1 MEKTNASKQGVL
13 HWLDENFEK
22 MFLVTGLLSITLFIT
37 WQVIYRY
44 IITQFIERAGAA
56 VWTEELSRYIFIWIS
71 YLALS
76 VAIKKR
82 SSIRVDMLYDHL
94 PPRLQQISWIVVE
107 VLFFILTATIA
118 YYGWGQIERLQEYP
132 QHTTALRIPFLIPYL
147 ILPFGFG
154 LMCFRLLQSLYKQV
168 KVCGLVDTLIGL
180 IAVFVIASPVIFCDY
195 IEPLPALF
203 GYFIVLCAI
212 GVPVAIS
219 LGLSTLA
226 TIICADTLPIEYMAQ
241 VAFTSI
247 DSFPIM
253 AIPFFIAA
261 GVFMGA
267 GGLSHRLLS
276 LADEIVGGTYGG
288 IGLTAIVTCMF
299 FGAISGSGPA
309 TVAAIGALTIPAM
322 VERGYDKYFSAALVA
337 AAGCVGVMIPPSNPF
352 VVYGISAQV
361 SIGDLFMSGI
371 VPGIMVGI
379 VLMTY
384 CYWYSRKKGWRGQE
398 KVRNARTLMHAA
410 WDAKWALMVPVIVL
424 GGIYGG
430 IMTPTEAGAIA
441 GLYALLVSFLIYR
454 LMSWR
459 TLKQVLVDTM
469 KGTGS
474 VSIMIGAA
482 SAISFIFAKEQ
493 IGTILGNWLL
503 SVTANKY
510 VFLFAVN
517 IIILILGC
525 LVDTSVIQLVMIP
538 ILWPVAEAMGINI
551 IHFGLIIC
559 FNMMVGL
566 STPPFGMCLFITS
579 GISGTPL
586 KDIIREIWWPII
598 VMLIVLAVIT
608 YIPDVVLFL
617 PKLTGM
623 MA

>member
-1 MEKTNASKQGVL
+1 MPDKRQTPA
-13 HWLDENFEK
+13 
-22 MFLVTGLLSITLFIT
+22 
-37 WQVIYRY
+37 
-44 IITQFIERAGAA
+44 ERPP
-56 VWTEELSRYIFIWIS
+56 
-71 YLALS
+71 
-76 VAIKKR
+76 KKR
-82 SSIRVDMLYDHL
+82 MSRGTRVLVIIVCVLLAIALCVYVYFIAKKRNYPRTA
-94 PPRLQQISWIVVE
+94 PPRLRDY
-107 VLFFILTATIA
+107 LLYLTKSIWAMLT
-118 YYGWGQIERLQEYP
+118 
-132 QHTTALRIPFLIPYL
+132 
-147 ILPFGFG
+147 
-154 LMCFRLLQSLYKQV
+154 
-168 KVCGLVDTLIGL
+168 
-180 IAVFVIASPVIFCDY
+180 PVI
-195 IEPLPALF
+195 
-203 GYFIVLCAI
+203 
-212 GVPVAIS
+212 
-219 LGLSTLA
+219 
-226 TIICADTLPIEYMAQ
+226 
-241 VAFTSI
+241 
-247 DSFPIM
+247 
-253 AIPFFIAA
+253 
-261 GVFMGA
+261 
-267 GGLSHRLLS
+267 LL
-276 LADEIVGGTYGG
+276 
-288 IGLTAIVTCMF
+288 
-299 FGAISGSGPA
+299 
-309 TVAAIGALTIPAM
+309 
-322 VERGYDKYFSAALVA
+322 
-337 AAGCVGVMIPPSNPF
+337 
-352 VVYGISAQV
+352 
-361 SIGDLFMSGI
+361 
-371 VPGIMVGI
+371 VGI
-379 VLMTY
+379 YT
-384 CYWYSRKKGWRGQE
+384 
-398 KVRNARTLMHAA
+398 
-410 WDAKWALMVPVIVL
+410 
-424 GGIYGG
+424 G

>member
-1 MEKTNASKQGVL
+1 MLEHLPLIV
-13 HWLDENFEK
+13 
-22 MFLVTGLLSITLFIT
+22 FLVTFVLIFVLRMPIPAGMIAACTLYFLTDGL
-37 WQVIYRY
+37 
-44 IITQFIERAGAA
+44 
-56 VWTEELSRYIFIWIS
+56 
-71 YLALS
+71 
-76 VAIKKR
+76 IKG
-82 SSIRVDMLYDHL
+82 V
-94 PPRLQQISWIVVE
+94 
-107 VLFFILTATIA
+107 
-118 YYGWGQIERLQEYP
+118 
-132 QHTTALRIPFLIPYL
+132 
-147 ILPFGFG
+147 GFG
-154 LMCFRLLQSLYKQV
+154 A
-168 KVCGLVDTLIGL
+168 LI
-180 IAVFVIASPVIFCDY
+180 
-195 IEPLPALF
+195 
-203 GYFIVLCAI
+203 
-212 GVPVAIS
+212 
-219 LGLSTLA
+219 T
-226 TIICADTLPIEYMAQ
+226 
-241 VAFTSI
+241 
-247 DSFPIM
+247 
-253 AIPFFIAA
+253 
-261 GVFMGA
+261 GA
-267 GGLSHRLLS
+267 GGS
-276 LADEIVGGTYGG
+276 LHLVAQKTIEAIFTNGTIVAVPLFIFAANVMNAGKITEYVFGTC
-288 IGLTAIVTCMF
+288 IGPIFPPSIPMVVYAMLT
-299 FGAISGSGPA
+299 GAS
-309 TVAAIGALTIPAM
+309 VGALFM
-322 VERGYDKYFSAALVA
+322 
-337 AAGCVGVMIPPSNPF
+337 AGM
-352 VVYGISAQV
+352 
-361 SIGDLFMSGI
+361 
-371 VPGIMVGI
+371 VPGVLLAVALCVYVYFVAKKRNYPRTAPPKLRDYLLYLTKSIWAMLTPVILLVGI
-379 VLMTY
+379 YT
-384 CYWYSRKKGWRGQE
+384 
-398 KVRNARTLMHAA
+398 
-410 WDAKWALMVPVIVL
+410 
-424 GGIYGG
+424 G